1 MPHLHDVADEMCVIH
16 SMNTDQFNHAPA
28 ELLLYTG
35 SPRSGPAVDGLV
47 GHLRPGHPRTRTCP
61 ASSC

>member
-1 MPHLHDVADEMCVIH
+1 MWLSDAVPHLHDVADEMCFIH

-35 SPRSGPAVDGLV
+35 SPRPAGPRWALG
-47 GHLRPGHPRTRTCP
+47 
-61 ASSC
+61 